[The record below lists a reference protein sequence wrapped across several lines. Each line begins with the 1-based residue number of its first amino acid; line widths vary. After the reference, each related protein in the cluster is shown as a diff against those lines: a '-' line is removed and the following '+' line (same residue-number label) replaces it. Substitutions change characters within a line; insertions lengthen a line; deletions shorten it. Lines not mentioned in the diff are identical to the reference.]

1 MEDIEIIEIE
11 AETMASNI
19 AKVKQHIKR
28 RKAEIIEAMQAT
40 EGTTGYIAPDDL
52 QYGY

>member
-28 RKAEIIEAMQAT
+28 RKAKIMQAT
-40 EGTTGYIAPDDL
+40 EGTTGYIAPEDL

>member
-19 AKVKQHIKR
+19 AKVKQHI
-28 RKAEIIEAMQAT
+28 T
-40 EGTTGYIAPDDL
+40 EETTGYIAPEDL